1 MGDSKK
7 PILYNLTKY
16 DESKKTEDAYV
27 FTLDK
32 FMREKARN
40 ELNEWDEVRTTR
52 LREFRAMV
60 KENKGTGYFQQIL
73 IQDLMDL

>member
-7 PILYNLTKY
+7 PILYNLTHN
-16 DESKKTEDAYV
+16 ENKKTEDAYV

-52 LREFRAMV
+52 LTEFRKMV
-60 KENKGTGYFQQIL
+60 KDNKGIKYLFIVF
-73 IQDLMDL
+73 